1 MVTRVLVDTNV
12 LVSFLVDRSADQRR
26 RAAALL
32 HAAADP
38 DRRLLLHSLVLAE
51 LAFVLRSVYE
61 REAPEVAEILRR
73 FLELPG
79 AEIVDRT
86 PWATLLELWPARF
99 PDFLDASLAAVALE
113 LRPDAVATFDRAFA
127 RRLRALGLPTD
138 WP

>member
-26 RAAALL
+26 RAAALI
-32 HAAADP
+32 HASADP

-61 REAPEVAEILRR
+61 REATEVSEILRR
-73 FLELPG
+73 ILELPG
-79 AEIVDRT
+79 AETVERT
-86 PWATLLELWPARF
+86 PWPELLELWPARF

-127 RRLRALGLPTD
+127 RRLRALGLATD
-138 WP
+138 WS